1 MLLSTFFAYTVTM
14 KQKSFFHES
23 KLQCFQD
30 CITVQDNLLARVLFS
45 KFDSEKQL
53 VDFILAI
60 QATLSS
66 FSSFFSLSY
75 CTAQIFCGL

>member
-1 MLLSTFFAYTVTM
+1 MLLSTFFAYTVTK
-14 KQKSFFHES
+14 KQKIFFHES

-75 CTAQIFCGL
+75 CTAQIFRGL

>member
-1 MLLSTFFAYTVTM
+1 MSYYRAVRYSPSLYTLAVTM
-14 KQKSFFHES
+14 KQKIFFHES

-30 CITVQDNLLARVLFS
+30 CITVQDNLLARVLCS

-66 FSSFFSLSY
+66 SRVSFP
-75 CTAQIFCGL
+75 